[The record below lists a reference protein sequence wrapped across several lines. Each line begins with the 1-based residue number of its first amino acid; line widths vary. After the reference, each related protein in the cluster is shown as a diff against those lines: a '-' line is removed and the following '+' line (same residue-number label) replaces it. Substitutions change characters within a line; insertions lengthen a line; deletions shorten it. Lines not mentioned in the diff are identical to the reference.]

1 MLTFIATTLADKHN
15 YLDNNACIIANTR
28 DRLQIQNGECMKNHK
43 TLVFVAMFVA
53 IGLPLLLPDIALAQ
67 TAGDIGQV
75 ENFIRNVIRAVAG
88 LAGLIAT
95 GFFVVGGFG
104 YITSSG
110 NPENL
115 EKSKSTLKYS
125 AIGLAITVGAFV
137 LSNIV
142 TQLATDAF
150 GA

>member
-1 MLTFIATTLADKHN
+1 MSKSKSLQ
-15 YLDNNACIIANTR
+15 IIA
-28 DRLQIQNGECMKNHK
+28 L
-43 TLVFVAMFVA
+43 LVM
-53 IGLPLLLPDIALAQ
+53 IGMPFILTDTALAQ
-67 TAGDIGQV
+67 SAGSVGQV
-75 ENFIRNVIRAVAG
+75 DNFIRNVIQVVAG

-115 EKSKSTLKYS
+115 DKSKRTLLYS
-125 AIGLAITVGAFV
+125 GVGLAITIGSFV

-142 TQLATDAF
+142 TELAGKAF
-150 GA
+150 GS